1 MILDIPPHLETAIIQ
16 TAQAQGISATE
27 WALTILQNSIE
38 PKAVSSDDYYLDF
51 DIDKM
56 AQMIGET
63 DENGRAIH
71 TTEIPKGLAKD
82 FNAFHQWML
91 ERRA

>member
-27 WALTILQNSIE
+27 WALMTLQNHAT
-38 PKAVSSDDYYLDF
+38 PSDDGIEF
-51 DIDKM
+51 DM
-56 AQMIGET
+56 ACMARAIGEY
-63 DENGRAIH
+63 DKNGRAIN

-82 FNAFHQWML
+82 FNAFHQWIM